1 MRAVELFRGIG
12 CHQQM
17 VKQHNNN
24 RPNQALNMEPPIPK
38 IAIQGDTWGDTWD
51 GDATSAYFIFAVANY
66 VGYLP
71 NLIASS

>member
-1 MRAVELFRGIG
+1 
-12 CHQQM
+12 
-17 VKQHNNN
+17 
-24 RPNQALNMEPPIPK
+24 MEPPIPE
-38 IAIQGDTWGDTWD
+38 IAIQGDTWD

>member
-1 MRAVELFRGIG
+1 MRAVELFRGTG

-17 VKQHNNN
+17 TN
-24 RPNQALNMEPPIPK
+24 RPNQALNMEPPIPE
-38 IAIQGDTWGDTWD
+38 IAIQGDTWD